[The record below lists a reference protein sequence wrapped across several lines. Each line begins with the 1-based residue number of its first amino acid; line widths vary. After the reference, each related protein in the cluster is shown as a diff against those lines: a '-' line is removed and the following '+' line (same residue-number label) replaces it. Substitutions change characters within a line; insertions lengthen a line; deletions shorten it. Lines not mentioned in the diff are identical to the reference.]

1 VAGEFDRTGER
12 PVVPM
17 PPPLEFPEV
26 GAPES
31 EVLNDLKDCLDQDP
45 YTVEQNFG
53 VSYVGPPHGIVER
66 VRELTNGRFF
76 VEWAREMNP
85 GTDLLEKQAVRML
98 GSLLGHPDA
107 VGFITSGGTESNL
120 MAMRLARNLANKE
133 NPEVVLPVSAHYSF
147 RLAADLFGLRL
158 REIPVDNTMQPDM
171 AEVEKAINRHT
182 VAMVCSAPE
191 GNFGQLDPIAEFAA
205 IAERRDLY
213 LHVDAAFGGFALPF
227 MRDLGRTIPPF
238 DFSLPGVSSMMTDG
252 HKLGLLPV
260 ATGFFL
266 VRDAAMLRAIPSEST
281 VIHTITATK
290 PGDHAAAAWAVMR
303 HLGREGY
310 RAAIGNLLDVVEI
323 VCEGIEGIDGLRLLA
338 RPLIGVVNFTSDAV
352 AAEALHL
359 EMRRRGWGTTY
370 GHSGEMGRIRLSIH
384 PHRDM
389 VHARKFVAALESAV
403 QTLQD

>member
-1 VAGEFDRTGER
+1 MAGEFDRTGER

-17 PPPLEFPEV
+17 PPPLEFPEF
-26 GAPES
+26 GTPES

-120 MAMRLARNLANKE
+120 MAMRLARNLAHKE

-260 ATGFFL
+260 ATGSN
-266 VRDAAMLRAIPSEST
+266 PSLC
-281 VIHTITATK
+281 
-290 PGDHAAAAWAVMR
+290 WAVMR

-323 VCEGIEGIDGLRLLA
+323 VCEGIEGVDGLRLLA